1 MSLMDDKDYISFCAF
16 YKSPSKP
23 TIGGEDKGKNLL
35 ASSDGTSEDESDE
48 YYVQPL
54 SDDSFAEDEEAA
66 EMRKFAYVLKRR
78 NKAKKLGIHSSQVNP
93 ITTEDLVDEVLNL
106 AEPSSPYMDS
116 SEEYSYGKNC
126 DGETERWKIL
136 ENRYDSKTPIPVF
149 SLGMAFRDKKQFK
162 KTLIKYGLKT
172 HMHLRFDKDEMT
184 KVRAFCTW
192 PACKWMIYGSKSS
205 RSEWFKVITFDDNQ
219 TCAPRRDNKLVTSS
233 LIAKHYFQEIKENPT
248 WKVGQIQSRVQKDF
262 LADVSRGGTN
272 DFD

>member
-93 ITTEDLVDEVLNL
+93 ITT
-106 AEPSSPYMDS
+106 
-116 SEEYSYGKNC
+116 
-126 DGETERWKIL
+126 
-136 ENRYDSKTPIPVF
+136 
-149 SLGMAFRDKKQFK
+149 
-162 KTLIKYGLKT
+162 
-172 HMHLRFDKDEMT
+172 
-184 KVRAFCTW
+184 
-192 PACKWMIYGSKSS
+192 
-205 RSEWFKVITFDDNQ
+205 
-219 TCAPRRDNKLVTSS
+219 
-233 LIAKHYFQEIKENPT
+233 
-248 WKVGQIQSRVQKDF
+248 
-262 LADVSRGGTN
+262 
-272 DFD
+272 